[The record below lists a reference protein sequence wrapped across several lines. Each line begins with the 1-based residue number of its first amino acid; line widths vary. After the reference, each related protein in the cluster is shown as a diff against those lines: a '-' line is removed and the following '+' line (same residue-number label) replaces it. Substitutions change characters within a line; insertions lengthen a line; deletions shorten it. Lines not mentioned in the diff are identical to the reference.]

1 MATGEILKG
10 VREYEEEIRF
20 MDAEWLREQ
29 FGFVSSGRLNV
40 AKLIRN
46 LIWQAYTKIR
56 DGKRETIDSNI
67 RGFWYTDIKPVLSRL
82 GKETQGT
89 RYSERMYDYLLEM
102 VTVHRLFNYVDF
114 GFVDETEG
122 MKYIGRTNVHVV
134 VFVEKDGL
142 YPIVRRLAEKYDCVG
157 VSTGGYPSILSGEY
171 LVRGIARHTHLRH
184 HFDVL
189 SIVDY
194 DANGWMIEREFLEQ
208 LELFD
213 LKDYSVYRIV
223 EPEHLSEEQIELSK
237 YELKAGKKTDTWVE
251 ETGGLNGEAY
261 GIEANALTSKQIEE
275 IFLRHVGDRL
285 QEPEEEA
292 PNRLEVIER
301 RLEAIE
307 ELMRTMLEQLGMGTE
322 GERVADDDE

>member
-29 FGFVSSGRLNV
+29 FGFASSSRLNV

-46 LIWQAYTKIR
+46 LIWQAYTRIR

-102 VTVHRLFNYVDF
+102 VTEHRLFNYADF

-122 MKYIGRTNVHVV
+122 MKYIGKTNVHVV
-134 VFVEKDGL
+134 LFVEKDGL
-142 YPIVRRLAEKYDCVG
+142 YPIVRRLAQKYGCVG
-157 VSTGGYPSILSGEY
+157 VSTGGYPSILSAEY
-171 LVRGIARHTHLRH
+171 LIRGIAQYTHLRH
-184 HFDVL
+184 HFDIL

-194 DANGWMIEREFLEQ
+194 DPNGWEIETEFMEQ
-208 LELFD
+208 LQVFD
-213 LKDYSVYRIV
+213 MKDLSLHQIV
-223 EPEHLSEEQIELSK
+223 HPKHLSEEDIELSK
-237 YELKAGKKTDTWVE
+237 YQLKAEKKTERWIE
-251 ETGGLNGEAY
+251 ATGGLNGEAY
-261 GIEANALTSKQIEE
+261 GIEANAFTAKLMED
-275 IFLRHVGDRL
+275 IFVGHVGGRL
-285 QEPEEEA
+285 SEVEEE
-292 PNRLEVIER
+292 PPSRLEEMEKRLEVIEELLR
-301 RLEAIE
+301 QLLE
-307 ELMRTMLEQLGMGTE
+307 RSVWG
-322 GERVADDDE
+322 